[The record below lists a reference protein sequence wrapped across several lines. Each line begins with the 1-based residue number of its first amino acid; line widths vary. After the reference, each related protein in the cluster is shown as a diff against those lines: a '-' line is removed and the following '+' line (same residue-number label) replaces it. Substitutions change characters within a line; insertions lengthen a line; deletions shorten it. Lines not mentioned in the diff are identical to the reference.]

1 MGERKERRLRREAEA
16 AAEKD
21 RIEQEKAAQTEA
33 EPAADAGEA
42 QPAETAVP
50 EKAEAEASHRENVP
64 RRVVEAAPTRKRRRA
79 KINLQAAVVLLVVAL
94 LMGVILGYVLGRSAG
109 DRRADEAETQLA
121 RLTAA
126 LEAQQQQTQAEQS
139 AEQANEEALAALAG
153 EQLQADGDTGLLM
166 GLEDLSGTIDA
177 PEAADEVVAEFGGG
191 ELMASE
197 VIEEYNAQLARYMF
211 EGYSEAEVSPT
222 LLHEVMEDMV
232 SERVLESHARELG
245 VYELSAADEQQ
256 IAAEAQRRYEEQLV
270 YARSLVRTSEMSDAE
285 AEAAAQTYLLESEGV
300 SLESIE
306 AELRSGWW
314 MDKLYD
320 ALTADVSVGS
330 GELMT
335 AYNDAL
341 ADQKERFLANSED
354 YESAQ
359 LSGEVI
365 VYNLPG
371 YRRVQMA
378 GFSFDSFDAMAA
390 VDELNIQ
397 IAALDASADAEQIA
411 ALQAQIDAYYAPLE
425 ERADALLQALPSGGK
440 LESMSSQYGGETEE
454 GCVCAD
460 SSLWAQE
467 LVDAAMALA
476 NPGDVSGI
484 VRTGDGVYVLL
495 YVGDVP
501 EGTVAMSEVYDALSA
516 QTLETARYLAYESQI
531 NTWMEEADP
540 KYYPERMQ

>member
-16 AAEKD
+16 AAERD

-50 EKAEAEASHRENVP
+50 EKAEAEASHRENAP
-64 RRVVEAAPTRKRRRA
+64 RRVVEAAPARKRRRA

-354 YESAQ
+354 YEAAQ

-440 LESMSSQYGGETEE
+440 LESLSSQYGGETEE